1 MFTKKSFESV
11 SIALFLALLLLGS
24 GTSTFA
30 QSKNDKKKAKAFIVQ
45 GDKAFR
51 LKNFREAADAYGQA
65 VALVPND
72 SYGHYWKAN
81 AHYSLK
87 EYDEADREFTLAL
100 NQGFKRVE
108 VYKVRWYLYYDQ
120 KNYDAALMD
129 IRKGLELEPKNMALL
144 LGLADILYQQRS
156 FPEALS
162 AFQNALLLTP
172 KDGDIFYYIARV
184 HTAMGNVA
192 DQGTSADEA
201 IKKNTK
207 YVGEA
212 YYLLADSLDRQ
223 KDLGAAI
230 TAYEKAIAA
239 KPDNY
244 QAYRNLSNIY
254 QRQNRM
260 TNAIEVSRKAL
271 VLFPS
276 DGGLYT
282 DLSWYYSLADRP
294 SDAVAAAQSATKF
307 LPNEYMGYTNLCRAL
322 NDTKQYAQ
330 AIISCNNALKLNPKD
345 GETNFYLGRAHD
357 FLKRTAEATRF
368 YKLAVA
374 GLIDFTANN
383 PEYSDGFYLLGNA
396 YFADNQRDKAI
407 EAFRR
412 CLELSPSFSKAR
424 SNLGT
429 ILVLQKNK
437 AGAMEQY
444 NYLLAQDPAL
454 AAKLKVEIDKL

>member
-1 MFTKKSFESV
+1 MRRKNLYKSV
-11 SIALFLALLLLGS
+11 SVALFVALLLFGAGL
-24 GTSTFA
+24 TSA
-30 QSKNDKKKAKAFIVQ
+30 QSKNDKKKAKAFIEQ

-51 LKNFREAADAYGQA
+51 QKNFREAADAYGQA
-65 VALVPND
+65 VVLVPKD
-72 SYGHYWKAN
+72 SYSHYWKAN

-87 EYDEADREFTLAL
+87 EYVEADREFTLAL
-100 NQGFKRVE
+100 NQGFKAIDI
-108 VYKVRWYLYYDQ
+108 YKSRWYLYYDQ
-120 KNYDAALMD
+120 KNFDAALAD
-129 IRKGLELEPKNMALL
+129 VKKGLELEPKNTTLL
-144 LGLADILYQQRS
+144 FGLGDIYYQQRS
-156 FPEALS
+156 YPDAL
-162 AFQNALLLTP
+162 ATFQKVLLLTP
-172 KDGDIFYYIARV
+172 ADGDIYYYIARV
-184 HTAMGNVA
+184 HAAMGNLK

-207 YVGEA
+207 FVGDA

-223 KDLGAAI
+223 KNLGSAI

-244 QAYRNLSNIY
+244 QAYRNLGNIY
-254 QRQNRM
+254 QRENRM
-260 TNAIEVSRKAL
+260 VNAIETAKKAL
-271 VLFPS
+271 IMFPS
-276 DGGLYT
+276 DGALYT
-282 DLSWYYSLADRP
+282 DISWYYSLADRP
-294 SDAVAAAQSATKF
+294 VDAVAAAQSATRF

-322 NDTKQYAQ
+322 NETKQYAQ

-345 GETNFYLGRAHD
+345 GETNFYLGRAND
-357 FLKRTAEATRF
+357 FLKRTDEATRF

-374 GLIDFTANN
+374 GLVDFTASN

-396 YFADNQRDKAI
+396 YFADNQRDKAV

-437 AGAMEQY
+437 SGAMEQY
-444 NYLLAQDPAL
+444 NYLLAKDPAL
-454 AAKLKVEIDKL
+454 AAKLKIEIDKL